1 VCSHNR
7 SIYCRHLGK
16 ILALVRGDGITM
28 SRWKNQHPVE
38 YWTYEDLVD
47 YAEAYLLKSL
57 LKGDLHS
64 AVWQMLQLGI
74 QWQKGKKK

>member
-1 VCSHNR
+1 
-7 SIYCRHLGK
+7 
-16 ILALVRGDGITM
+16 M

-47 YAEAYLLKSL
+47 YVEAHLLKSL

-64 AVWQMLQLGI
+64 AVFMMLQLAI
-74 QWQKGKKK
+74 QWHKGKKK